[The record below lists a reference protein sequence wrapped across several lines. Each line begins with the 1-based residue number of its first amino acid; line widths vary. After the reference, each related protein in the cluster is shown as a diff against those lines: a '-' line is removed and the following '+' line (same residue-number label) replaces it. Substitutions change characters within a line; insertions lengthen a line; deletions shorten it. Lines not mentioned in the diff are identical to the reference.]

1 MIETEDKRPKPESFL
16 AIAQQEE
23 TAKKHGKLTIYF
35 GAAPGVGKTYSM
47 LSDARMRNQEGID
60 VVVGYVETH
69 GRAETEKL
77 LEGLETISPIVTDY
91 KGVQLAEM
99 DLENVLKRRPKIVLV
114 DELAHTNAPNSRH
127 VKRYQDVEE
136 LLNAGIDV
144 YSTLNVQHLESLNDI
159 VFRITGVR
167 VSETIP
173 DTFFQ
178 LADEIKLVD
187 LPFEELLKRLKEGKV
202 YAKDMAE
209 NAVRRFF
216 KPGNL
221 LALREMSLRLVA
233 GNVDEKML
241 QYMRVHAIA
250 GPWSATERILVGVLA
265 SPYAE
270 QLVRSAFRIASDM
283 SAECIAIYV
292 ETVKH
297 GQLSDK
303 EREWLKNALDLAEK
317 LGARVVWI
325 KGDDVADEIA
335 LYAQSHNVTKIVMGK
350 PRHFGFFPTLARKIL
365 VRTRDIDVFLFAG
378 KSEQHIPRKKI
389 ALISPLN
396 YVIGAAAVIL
406 GSLLGF
412 LFRDILGQINLLFL
426 MLLPV
431 VLISIFLGRGPSIF
445 AAFLSIL
452 IFDYLFIPPY
462 FSFAISDVRYFLSY
476 LMFIAFAFVI
486 SNLASNLQYKVQQLQ
501 QSESRNTTLY
511 ELSRDL
517 VTSQNIDQ
525 VFHLM
530 IHHTRQIFPCEMA
543 IFLAE
548 NGEVSVRASTDRFQI
563 SPKELG
569 IATWVWHNGEPAGM
583 GTDTLPEAW
592 AYYLPMKTTDTVK
605 GVLGFHFDDPEQ
617 ILTPENKIVIDTIAR
632 LGALAIERIGE
643 KEFSINAT

>member
-1 MIETEDKRPKPESFL
+1 MIDTEPKRPEPESL
-16 AIAQQEE
+16 LEIAQQEE
-23 TAKKHGKLTIYF
+23 TAKKRGKLTIYF

-47 LSDARMRNQEGID
+47 LSDARMHKQEGMD

-69 GRAETEKL
+69 GRAETETL
-77 LEGLETISPIVTDY
+77 LEGLETTPLIVTKY
-91 KGVQLAEM
+91 KGVKLAEM
-99 DLENVLKRRPKIVLV
+99 DLDGVLARRPRIVLV

-127 VKRYQDVEE
+127 LKRYQDVEE

-159 VFRITGVR
+159 VFRITGIR

-209 NAVRRFF
+209 NAVKRFF

-270 QLVRSAFRIASDM
+270 QLVRSAFRIASEMD
-283 SAECIAIYV
+283 AECIAIYI
-292 ETVKH
+292 ETAKH
-297 GQLSDK
+297 AQVSDK
-303 EREWLKNALDLAEK
+303 EREWLKNALNLAEK

-325 KGDDVADEIA
+325 KGDDIAEEIA
-335 LYAQSHNVTKIVMGK
+335 RYAQSHNVTKIVMGK
-350 PRHFGFFPTLARKIL
+350 PRRFGLFPSLARQIM
-365 VRTRDIDVFLFAG
+365 VRTKDIDVFLFAG
-378 KSEQHIPRKKI
+378 KSEQIIPGKKI

-396 YVIGAAAVIL
+396 YVISAAAVIL
-406 GSLLGF
+406 GSLFGF
-412 LFRDILGQINLLFL
+412 LLRDILGPINLLFL

-431 VLISIFLGRGPSIF
+431 VLIAIFMGRGPSIF
-445 AAFLSIL
+445 AAILSVL
-452 IFDYLFIPPY
+452 IFDFLFIPPY
-462 FSFAISDVRYFLSY
+462 FTFAVSDVRYFLSY
-476 LMFIAFAFVI
+476 ILFIAFAFLI
-486 SNLASNLQYKVQQLQ
+486 SNLASNLQYKVKQLQ
-501 QSESRNTTLY
+501 QSESRNTALY
-511 ELSRDL
+511 ELSWDL
-517 VTSQNIDQ
+517 VTAQNIYQ

-543 IFLAE
+543 IFLPE
-548 NGEVSVRASTDRFQI
+548 NGQVSVGASTDSFQVN
-563 SPKELG
+563 PKELG
-569 IATWVWHNGEPAGM
+569 IANWVWLNDEPAGI

-592 AYYLPMKTTDTVK
+592 AYYLPMKTADTVK
-605 GVLGFHFDDPEQ
+605 GVVGFHFENHEQ
-617 ILTPENKIVIDTIAR
+617 ILTPENKVVLDTIAR
-632 LGALAIERIGE
+632 LGALTIERIGG
-643 KEFSINAT
+643 KE

>member
-1 MIETEDKRPKPESFL
+1 MIDSEHKRPEPESFL
-16 AIAQQEE
+16 EIAKQEE
-23 TAKKHGKLTIYF
+23 AAKKRGKLTIYF

-47 LSDARMRNQEGID
+47 LSDARMRKKEGID
-60 VVVGYVETH
+60 IVVGYVETH
-69 GRAETEKL
+69 GRAETETL
-77 LEGLETISPIVTDY
+77 LEGMEIIPLIDTDY

-99 DLENVLKRRPKIVLV
+99 DLEAVLERRPRIVLV

-127 VKRYQDVEE
+127 AKRYQDVEE
-136 LLNAGIDV
+136 LLNSGIDV
-144 YSTLNVQHLESLNDI
+144 YSTLNVQHLESLNDT
-159 VFRITGVR
+159 VFRITGIR
-167 VSETIP
+167 VNETIP

-178 LADEIKLVD
+178 LANEIKLVD
-187 LPFEELLKRLKEGKV
+187 LTFEELLKRLKEGKV

-270 QLVRSAFRIASDM
+270 QLIRSAFRIASDM

-297 GQLSDK
+297 AQLSDK

-335 LYAQSHNVTKIVMGK
+335 RYAQSHNVTKIVMGK
-350 PRHFGFFPTLARKIL
+350 PRRFGFFPSLARKIL

-378 KSEQHIPRKKI
+378 KSEQKIPKKKI
-389 ALISPLN
+389 GIVSPQSFVISAL
-396 YVIGAAAVIL
+396 VVIL

-412 LFRDILGQINLLFL
+412 IFRDILGQINLLFL

-431 VLISIFLGRGPSIF
+431 VLIAIFLGRGQSIF
-445 AAFLSIL
+445 AAILSVL
-452 IFDYLFIPPY
+452 IFDFLFIPPY
-462 FSFAISDVRYFLSY
+462 FTFAVSDVRYFLSY

-501 QSESRNTTLY
+501 QSESRNTALY
-511 ELSRDL
+511 ELSQDL
-517 VTSQNIDQ
+517 VTARSIDQ
-525 VFHLM
+525 VLHLM
-530 IHHTRQIFPCEMA
+530 IRHTRQIFPCDMA
-543 IFLAE
+543 IFLPE
-548 NGEVSVRASTDRFQI
+548 HGEISVRASTDRFQVN
-563 SPKELG
+563 PKEFG
-569 IATWVWHNGEPAGM
+569 IANWVWLNGEPAGM

-592 AYYLPMKTTDTVK
+592 AYYLPMKTADTVK
-605 GVLGFHFDDPEQ
+605 GVVGFHFDSPEH
-617 ILTPENKIVIDTIAR
+617 ILTPENKVVFDTIAR
-632 LGALAIERIGE
+632 LGALAIERIG
-643 KEFSINAT
+643 

>member
-1 MIETEDKRPKPESFL
+1 MTDTEPKRPEPESLL

-23 TAKKHGKLTIYF
+23 TAKKRGKLTIYF

-47 LSDARMRNQEGID
+47 LSDARMRKQEGID
-60 VVVGYVETH
+60 VVVGYAETH
-69 GRAETEKL
+69 GRAETEIL
-77 LEGLETISPIVTDY
+77 LKGLEIVPFVVTDY
-91 KGVQLAEM
+91 KGVRLSEM
-99 DLENVLKRRPKIVLV
+99 DLDGVLARRPGIVLV
-114 DELAHTNAPNSRH
+114 DELAHTNAPNSRNA
-127 VKRYQDVEE
+127 KRYQDVEE

-159 VFRITGVR
+159 VFRITGIR

-209 NAVRRFF
+209 SAVKRFF

-233 GNVDEKML
+233 GSVDEKML
-241 QYMRVHAIA
+241 QYMKAHAIA

-283 SAECIAIYV
+283 NAEWVAIYV
-292 ETVKH
+292 ETAKH
-297 GQLSDK
+297 AQFSDK
-303 EREWLKNALDLAEK
+303 EREWLKNALDLAQK

-325 KGDDVADEIA
+325 KGDDIAEEIA
-335 LYAQSHNVTKIVMGK
+335 RYAQSHNVTKIVMGK
-350 PRHFGFFPTLARKIL
+350 PRRFGLFPTLARKIL
-365 VRTRDIDVFLFAG
+365 VRTKDIDVFLFAG
-378 KSEQHIPRKKI
+378 KSEQPIPRKKI
-389 ALISPLN
+389 GMISQLN
-396 YVIGAAAVIL
+396 FVISAVAVIL
-406 GSLLGF
+406 GSLFGF
-412 LFRDILGQINLLFL
+412 LLRDILGQINLLFL

-431 VLISIFLGRGPSIF
+431 VIIAIFLGRGPSIF
-445 AAFLSIL
+445 AAVLSVL
-452 IFDYLFIPPY
+452 IFDFLFIPPY
-462 FSFAISDVRYFLSY
+462 FTFAVADVRYFLSY
-476 LMFIAFAFVI
+476 LLFIAFAFVI

-511 ELSRDL
+511 ELSHDL
-517 VTSQNIDQ
+517 VTAQSIEQ
-525 VFHLM
+525 VLHLM
-530 IHHTRQIFPCEMA
+530 IRHTRQIIPCDMA
-543 IFLAE
+543 ILLHEA
-548 NGEVSVRASTDRFQI
+548 GQVLVKASTDGFQI
-563 SPKELG
+563 TPKELG
-569 IATWVWHNGEPAGM
+569 IAAWVWLNGEPAGM

-605 GVLGFHFDDPEQ
+605 GVVGFHFNNPEQ
-617 ILTPENKIVIDTIAR
+617 VLTPENKVVLDTIAR
-632 LGALAIERIGE
+632 LGALAIERIGG
-643 KEFSINAT
+643 K

>member
-1 MIETEDKRPKPESFL
+1 MTDTEEKRPEPESL
-16 AIAQQEE
+16 LEIAKQEE
-23 TAKKHGKLTIYF
+23 TAKKRGKLTIYF

-47 LSDARMRNQEGID
+47 LSDARMRKQEGID
-60 VVVGYVETH
+60 VVLGYVETH
-69 GRAETEKL
+69 GRAETEIL
-77 LEGLETISPIVTDY
+77 LEGLEIIPLIITEY

-99 DLENVLKRRPKIVLV
+99 DLDGVLVRRPKIVLV

-127 VKRYQDVEE
+127 IKRYQDVEE

-187 LPFEELLKRLKEGKV
+187 LTFEELLKRLKEGKV

-209 NAVRRFF
+209 NAVKRFF

-250 GPWSATERILVGVLA
+250 GPWSATERILLGVLA

-270 QLVRSAFRIASDM
+270 QLVRSAFRIASEID
-283 SAECIAIYV
+283 AECIALYV
-292 ETVKH
+292 ETAKH
-297 GQLSDK
+297 AQLSDK
-303 EREWLKNALDLAEK
+303 EQEWLKNALNLAEK

-325 KGDDVADEIA
+325 KGDDIAEEIA
-335 LYAQSHNVTKIVMGK
+335 RYAQSHNVTKIVMGK
-350 PRHFGFFPTLARKIL
+350 PRHFGLFPTLARKIL
-365 VRTRDIDVFLFAG
+365 VGTRDIDVFLFAG
-378 KSEQHIPRKKI
+378 KSEQPLPKKKI
-389 ALISPLN
+389 GIISPLN
-396 YVIGAAAVIL
+396 YVISATAVIL
-406 GSLLGF
+406 GSVLGF
-412 LFRDILGQINLLFL
+412 LFRNILGQINLLFL

-431 VLISIFLGRGPSIF
+431 VIIAIFMGRGPSIF
-445 AAFLSIL
+445 AAILSVL
-452 IFDYLFIPPY
+452 IFDFLFIPPY
-462 FSFAISDVRYFLSY
+462 FSFAVSDVRYFLSY

-530 IHHTRQIFPCEMA
+530 IHHTKQIFPCEMA
-543 IFLAE
+543 IFLPE
-548 NGEVSVRASTDRFQI
+548 NGQVSVRASTEGFQI
-563 SPKELG
+563 NPKELG

-592 AYYLPMKTTDTVK
+592 AYYLPMKTTDTLK
-605 GVLGFHFDDPEQ
+605 GVVGFHFDNPGQ
-617 ILTPENKIVIDTIAR
+617 ILSPENKIVIDTIAR
-632 LGALAIERIGE
+632 LGALAIERIGF
-643 KEFSINAT
+643 KE

>member
-1 MIETEDKRPKPESFL
+1 
-16 AIAQQEE
+16 
-23 TAKKHGKLTIYF
+23 
-35 GAAPGVGKTYSM
+35 M
-47 LSDARMRNQEGID
+47 LSDARLRKLEGID
-60 VVVGYVETH
+60 IVVGYVETH
-69 GRAETEKL
+69 GREETETL
-77 LEGLETISPIVTDY
+77 LEGLETIPFTVTDY
-91 KGVQLAEM
+91 KGVRLSEM
-99 DLENVLKRRPKIVLV
+99 DLDGVLARRPRIVLV

-127 VKRYQDVEE
+127 AKRYQDVEE

-144 YSTLNVQHLESLNDI
+144 YSTLNVQHLESLNDT

-233 GNVDEKML
+233 GSVDEKML
-241 QYMRVHAIA
+241 QYMRAHAIA

-283 SAECIAIYV
+283 SAEWIAIYV
-292 ETVKH
+292 ENAKH
-297 GQLSDK
+297 AQLSDK
-303 EREWLKNALDLAEK
+303 EHEWLKNAMDLAEK
-317 LGARVVWI
+317 LGASVVWI
-325 KGDDVADEIA
+325 KGDDIAEEIA
-335 LYAQSHNVTKIVMGK
+335 RYAQSHNVTKIVMGK
-350 PRHFGFFPTLARKIL
+350 PRRFGLFPTLARKIL
-365 VRTRDIDVFLFAG
+365 VRTKDIDVFLFAG
-378 KSEQHIPRKKI
+378 KSEQHIPRKKM

-396 YVIGAAAVIL
+396 YVISATAVIL
-406 GSLLGF
+406 GSLFGF
-412 LFRDILGQINLLFL
+412 LLRDILGPINLLFL

-431 VLISIFLGRGPSIF
+431 VIIAIYLGRGPSIF
-445 AAFLSIL
+445 AAVLSVL
-452 IFDYLFIPPY
+452 IFDYFFIPPY
-462 FSFAISDVRYFLSY
+462 FSFAVSDVRYFLSY

-486 SNLASNLQYKVQQLQ
+486 SNLASRLDYKVRQLQ
-501 QSESRNTTLY
+501 QSESRNTILY
-511 ELSRDL
+511 ELSKNL
-517 VTSQNIDQ
+517 VTVQNMDQ

-543 IFLAE
+543 IFLPE
-548 NGEVSVRASTDRFQI
+548 NGEISVRASTDRFQI
-563 SPKELG
+563 NPKELG

-592 AYYLPMKTTDTVK
+592 AYYLPMKTADTVK
-605 GVLGFHFDDPEQ
+605 GIVGFHFDNPEQ
-617 ILTPENKIVIDTIAR
+617 ILTPENKVVLDTIAR
-632 LGALAIERIGE
+632 LGALAIERIGY
-643 KEFSINAT
+643 KE